1 MSEIANIIFKETKY
15 TLKDAKA
22 RADVVT
28 AKSTAD
34 AASTKS
40 AKAEV
45 TANAASAKADANKKE
60 IDTLKEKTL
69 DLSYQEETESLTF
82 S

>member
-1 MSEIANIIFKETKY
+1 MSEISNIIFKEIKY

-22 RADVVT
+22 REDVVT
-28 AKSTAD
+28 AKNKAD
-34 AASTKS
+34 EAATKS
-40 AKAEV
+40 AKAEI
-45 TANAASAKADANKKE
+45 TANTASTKADANKKE

-69 DLSYQEETESLTF
+69 DLSYQEATESLTI

>member
-28 AKSTAD
+28 AKNT
-34 AASTKS
+34 
-40 AKAEV
+40 
-45 TANAASAKADANKKE
+45 ADANKKE
-60 IDTLKEKTL
+60 IDTLKEKTF
-69 DLSYQEETESLTF
+69 DLSYQEATESLTIR
-82 S
+82 